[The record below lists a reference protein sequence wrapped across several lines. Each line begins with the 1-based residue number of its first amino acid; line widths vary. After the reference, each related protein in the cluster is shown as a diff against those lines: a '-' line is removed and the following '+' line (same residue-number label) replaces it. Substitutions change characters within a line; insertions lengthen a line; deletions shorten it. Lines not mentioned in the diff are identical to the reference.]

1 MAAPSYA
8 NGVTL
13 TKAAV
18 NRLQKLELFA
28 NSASP
33 NFDDLNDTLL
43 AANLYDNQDLVAA
56 DAAAMRKALS
66 DMLSPAAVRQAI
78 RGALTEWAIACGAPE
93 GAAITLP
100 QALSRIRDYMVAN
113 SKSLNAREFTRGAAS
128 AGGSNVGNGAVK
140 RLTVD
145 EDGFALEGSHA
156 ETKTLRCD
164 FDQLSV
170 PKHKERFTVE
180 GATAERDFIEVLGSG
195 IVSGDGATDFLQC
208 LTSDDSLPYLD
219 NPTFSTFSG
228 TQPTAGSETTPTAT
242 DSVTGWT
249 LGNTAGARVSL
260 DQAYRDFPT
269 ESQKYSVRFTAD
281 NSLTQTFNTK
291 NRTVPRKKPMYVQV
305 AIYRKDAATGTLT
318 ITVGAQSQNFT
329 IGSLANNAWNLCVLD
344 LDKDLY
350 HKNWKT
356 NNATFS
362 ISTSSL
368 ATGTIY
374 IDDVIF
380 APMTFVNGA
389 WLAIVG
395 GTTPFS
401 RNDTFTLADTV
412 NATRGILSYW
422 IHHRSGLCLAEPGF
436 GLPVNASGTETEADP
451 S

>member
-13 TKAAV
+13 IKAAV
-18 NRLQKLELFA
+18 NRLQKIELFC

-43 AANLYDNQDLVAA
+43 AANVYDNQNIIAG
-56 DAAAMRKALS
+56 DAAVMRQALS
-66 DMLSPAAVRQAI
+66 DLISPPAVRTAI
-78 RGALTEWAIACGAPE
+78 RGALIEWAIGCGAPE
-93 GAAITLP
+93 GAAISP
-100 QALSRIRDYMVAN
+100 AQALKRIREYMVAN
-113 SKSLNAREFTRGAAS
+113 SKSIDARAFTRGAAS
-128 AGGSNVGNGAVK
+128 AGGSNVGNGLVR

-156 ETKTLRCD
+156 EVKTLKCD
-164 FDQLSV
+164 ADQLSV
-170 PKHKERFTVE
+170 PKHQERFTIE
-180 GATAERDFIEVLGSG
+180 GATAEKDFIEVLGSG
-195 IVSGDGATDFLQC
+195 IVSGDGATPFLQC
-208 LTSDDSLPYLD
+208 LTSKDSEPYID

-228 TQPTAGSETTPTAT
+228 TQPTAGVESTPTAVT
-242 DSVTGWT
+242 SVTGWT

-260 DQAYRDFPT
+260 DLAYRDFPT
-269 ESQKYSVRFTAD
+269 ETQAYSVRFTAD
-281 NSLTQTFNTK
+281 NSITQTFNTK
-291 NRTVPRKKPMYVQV
+291 NRTVPTRRPMYVQV
-305 AIYRKDAATGTLT
+305 AVYRAASATGTLT
-318 ITVGAQSQNFT
+318 ITVGSQSQNFT
-329 IGSLANNAWNLCVLD
+329 IGSLNNAAWNICVLD
-344 LDKDLY
+344 LDSSLY
-350 HKNWKT
+350 HKNFKT

-362 ISTSSL
+362 ISVASL

-401 RNDTFTLADTV
+401 RNDTFTITDTV
-412 NATRGILSYW
+412 AGRGVLSYW
-422 IHHRSGLCLAEPGF
+422 IHHRSGLCLSEPGF
-436 GLPVNASGTETEADP
+436 CLPVNASAGETETDP